1 MLVHSAAL
9 HLAVFVRSRIPQSA
23 SPSISIWIIEA
34 PVKNSVRLAIG
45 AFVLMAMTAAL
56 LFWNRGGVRGPRPN
70 ILFITLDTTRAD
82 RIGAYGYDKA
92 RTPVLDQ
99 LAREGVLFERAISPA
114 PLTLPVH
121 ACLFTGLY
129 PPEHGL
135 RTNGY
140 GKLPAE
146 PTTLAE
152 ILTEEGYD
160 TAAFVASF
168 VLDRKFGLNRGFGTY
183 DDDLS
188 GARPTQD
195 AIHRFR
201 DGRLVVDSALEWL
214 TQSRTNP
221 FFCWVHLYDP
231 HAPYEQHPAEF
242 GDAFAASAYDGEIAY
257 TDQQVGRLVE
267 FLKQHPET
275 IVVIVGDHGES
286 LGDHFELQH
295 GYTLYD
301 STQRVPLIV
310 RGVEGTAPGTRV
322 STSVSLVDVLPTLL
336 EVLKQPALDKIS
348 GRSFVDGLMNRP
360 MASRLCY
367 GGTDDPFLQNGWSP
381 LRSLTSDEWRYIRT
395 TKPELYHLPTD
406 PTELNNLAATDPER
420 ALELEQQLS
429 DLESSLAVGEAA
441 DVQLSGAE
449 QKALASLGYVG
460 GSTRDEAP
468 VDNNLPD
475 VKDMLPFNMAT
486 QSAIDLIDQGK
497 LAEAE
502 TILVKIVS
510 ESPIEHVSS
519 RLYLASVLD
528 RKGQPSAAEEL
539 YQAVL
544 KFRPEDQTALFQ
556 LGTMYADQGKFEEA
570 IPIFEKCLEL
580 EPEAT
585 EPLFNL
591 GLTRAR
597 IGDASSAERIF
608 RSVLQ
613 IDPMF
618 PGVWVALGT
627 LMDQQ
632 GRAGEATA
640 AFESELRINPES
652 VEANTNLGVQLAS
665 EQRFEEARN
674 RLRIA
679 VSVAPERTDARVNLA
694 ICEEMLRNYDEA
706 ILQMNEAIR
715 VQPEAPALH
724 LTLGNILVKASQPT
738 KAIEEYE
745 RALQG
750 APENIEI
757 LQKLAALHVAQ
768 SAPVK
773 ATECLQQILKLDP
786 GNAPAAAE
794 LKRLATQ
801 Q

>member
-1 MLVHSAAL
+1 M
-9 HLAVFVRSRIPQSA
+9 
-23 SPSISIWIIEA
+23 
-34 PVKNSVRLAIG
+34 KNSVRLAVG
-45 AFVLMAMTAAL
+45 VLGL
-56 LFWNRGGVRGPRPN
+56 LAVTSAVVFWFRGGVSGPRPN

-99 LAREGVLFERAISPA
+99 LARDGVLFERAISPA

-140 GKLPAE
+140 GKLPPE

-152 ILTEEGYD
+152 ILTDEGYE

-168 VLDRKFGLNRGFGTY
+168 VLDRKFGLNRGFETY

-188 GARPTQD
+188 SAKPTQD

-201 DGRLVVDSALEWL
+201 DGRLVVDSALDWL
-214 TQSRTNP
+214 QQSRANP

-231 HAPYEQHPAEF
+231 HAPYEQHTAEF
-242 GDAFAASAYDGEIAY
+242 GDAFAASPYDGEIAY
-257 TDQQVGRLVE
+257 TDQQVGRLME

-275 IVVIVGDHGES
+275 IVIIVGDHGES

-336 EVLKQPALDKIS
+336 DVLKQPALKQIS
-348 GRSFVDGLMNRP
+348 GRSFLAGLLNRP
-360 MASRLCY
+360 MPSRLCY

-395 TKPELYHLPTD
+395 TKPELYHLPSD
-406 PTELNNLAATDPER
+406 PAELTNLAATDPDR
-420 ALELEQQLS
+420 VVELEQQLI
-429 DLESSLAVGEAA
+429 DLESSLTIGEAA

-449 QKALASLGYVG
+449 QKALASLGYIG
-460 GSTRDEAP
+460 GASREEAP
-468 VDNNLPD
+468 VENNLPD
-475 VKDMLPFNMAT
+475 VKDLLPFNMAT
-486 QSAIDLIDQGK
+486 QSAIDLMDQGK

-502 TILVKIVS
+502 TILTKIVR

-519 RLYLASVLD
+519 RLYLATVLE
-528 RKGQPSAAEEL
+528 RNGQAVAAEEL

-544 KFRPEDQTALFQ
+544 KFRPEDRTALFQ
-556 LGTMYADQGKFEEA
+556 LGTLYADQGKFDQA
-570 IPIFEKCLEL
+570 IPVFEKCLEL
-580 EPEAT
+580 DPEAT

-597 IGDASSAERIF
+597 MGDAGSAERIF

-613 IDPMF
+613 IDSMF

-627 LMDQQ
+627 LMAQQ
-632 GRAGEATA
+632 GRAVEATS
-640 AFESELRINPES
+640 AFESELKINPES
-652 VEANTNLGVQLAS
+652 VEANGNLGVQLAS

-674 RLRIA
+674 RLKVA
-679 VSVAPERTDARVNLA
+679 VNAAPERADVRVNLA

-706 ILQMNEAIR
+706 ILQMNEALR
-715 VQPEAPALH
+715 RNPEAFALH
-724 LTLGNILVKASQPT
+724 LTLGNILVQASQPA

-745 RALQG
+745 KALKG
-750 APENIEI
+750 LPDNIEI
-757 LQKLAALHVAQ
+757 LQKLAALHVVE
-768 SAPVK
+768 SAPDK
-773 ATECLQQILKLDP
+773 ATACLQQILKIDP
-786 GNAPAAAE
+786 GNAQAAAE
-794 LKRLATQ
+794 LKRLTTPQ
-801 Q
+801 

>member
-1 MLVHSAAL
+1 M
-9 HLAVFVRSRIPQSA
+9 
-23 SPSISIWIIEA
+23 
-34 PVKNSVRLAIG
+34 KNSVRLAIG
-45 AFVLMAMTAAL
+45 VVGLLAVISAV
-56 LFWNRGGVRGPRPN
+56 LFWFRGGVSGPRPN

-99 LAREGVLFERAISPA
+99 LARDGVLFERAISPA

-152 ILTEEGYD
+152 ILTEAGYD
-160 TAAFVASF
+160 TGAFVASF

-188 GARPTQD
+188 GAKPTAD

-201 DGRLVVDSALEWL
+201 DGQLVVDSALEWL
-214 TQSRTNP
+214 QQARSNP

-231 HAPYEQHPAEF
+231 HAPYEQHATEF
-242 GDAFAASAYDGEIAY
+242 GDAFASAPYDGEIAY
-257 TDQQVGRLVE
+257 TDQQVGRLIE

-275 IVVIVGDHGES
+275 IVVVVGDHGES

-310 RGVEGTAPGTRV
+310 RGVQGAAPGTRV

-336 EVLKQPALDKIS
+336 DVLKQPALDQIS
-348 GRSFVDGLMNRP
+348 GRSFQEGLMNRP
-360 MASRLCY
+360 LSSRLCY

-406 PTELNNLAATDPER
+406 PAELTNLAATEPDR
-420 ALELEQQLS
+420 ILELEQQLI
-429 DLESSLAVGEAA
+429 DLESSLAIGEAA

-449 QKALASLGYVG
+449 QKALASLGYIG
-460 GSTRDEAP
+460 GSSREEAP
-468 VDNNLPD
+468 AENNLPD

-486 QSAIDLIDQGK
+486 QSAIDLMDQGK

-502 TILVKIVS
+502 AILTKVVS
-510 ESPIEHVSS
+510 ESPIEHMSS
-519 RLYLASVLD
+519 RLYLASLLEQ
-528 RKGQPSAAEEL
+528 KGQPSAAEEL

-544 KFRPEDQTALFQ
+544 KFRPEDKTALFQ
-556 LGTMYADQGKFEEA
+556 LGTMYAGQGKFDEA
-570 IPIFEKCLEL
+570 IPVFEKCLEL

-597 IGDASSAERIF
+597 MGDASSAERIF

-627 LMDQQ
+627 LMAQQ
-632 GRAGEATA
+632 GRLVEATS

-652 VEANTNLGVQLAS
+652 LEANINLGVQLAS
-665 EQRFEEARN
+665 AQRFEEARD
-674 RLRIA
+674 RLRTA
-679 VSVAPERTDARVNLA
+679 VSLAPESAEARVNLA
-694 ICEEMLRNYDEA
+694 ISEEMLKNYEEA
-706 ILQMNEAIR
+706 ILQMKEAIR
-715 VQPEAPALH
+715 LQPDTTAHH
-724 LTLGNILVKASQPT
+724 LTLGNVLVKANQPAG
-738 KAIEEYE
+738 AIEEYE
-745 RALQG
+745 KVLKG
-750 APENIEI
+750 APDNIEI
-757 LQKLAALHVAQ
+757 LLKLAALHVAQ
-768 SAPVK
+768 SAPAK
-773 ATECLQQILKLDP
+773 ATECLQRILKLDP
-786 GNAPAAAE
+786 NHAQAAAE
-794 LKRLATQ
+794 LKRLAPQ